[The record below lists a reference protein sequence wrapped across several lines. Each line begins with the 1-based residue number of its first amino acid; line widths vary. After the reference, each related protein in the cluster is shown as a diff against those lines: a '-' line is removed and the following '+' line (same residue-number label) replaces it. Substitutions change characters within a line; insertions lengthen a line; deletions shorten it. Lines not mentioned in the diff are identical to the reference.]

1 MADYDVSK
9 AYKRIENE
17 LIDSMIRNF
26 KRHRVDEMKEG
37 FTWEQWQ
44 VLQLR
49 ELEKYRLAN
58 PKKFAGDFSEIE
70 KRAGDA
76 LMTTYTDAKS
86 AEEAKIL
93 QQIKKGKIRQTRGSG
108 TVAGKFFGLNAG
120 RVEHLIEATKADFGR
135 GSWSMLRQANDQY
148 RKIIFDAQMYSA
160 TGATYEQAVDMA
172 TKDFLKNGIQSIV
185 YKNGSH
191 HGMEEYSRMALKTG
205 QKRAY
210 LMGEGDV
217 HDKYGIHTVRV
228 NKRVD
233 ACPLCVKWLGKVLV
247 DDVYAG
253 GTLEEAQQAKV
264 PLLSEAI
271 DEGFLHPNC
280 KDVYSMYVEGIS
292 QPAEPWTKEEMQDIA
307 DRYNSEQAL
316 KRAEDMRDSYE
327 RMAKNSLDPAN
338 VDRYKARADAWQ
350 SRVDTI
356 NAGLPA
362 TAMIATPQ
370 APPAPVY
377 PTYTMADGNTAT
389 TKPLAKPATGKAV
402 PFSKKLNPS
411 FEDYKAHI
419 AELEKAKTAD
429 AVMKP
434 LYEKAIIEAEKT
446 IADMKASGGNKG
458 KLLTIYNQK
467 KKYATKIQVMDL
479 KDELKPLE
487 TALSGLKS
495 DVANYELINDAGFQ
509 NIWKDVAYLSEYDKY
524 LPKIQSK
531 IDYFIDKID
540 EWTTKGLSYGKTQAE
555 VDAKVAELTK
565 QLDTAHEFEA
575 EAIKYKAE
583 YEKLVADLKK
593 AEDAVE
599 AKKDEILKLEKPK
612 EWKKKHG
619 QGGAITQDRRDKA
632 VWAQTQKE
640 ADDVLRTS
648 AGDAWINAPF
658 VQQEAIY
665 EYTMSYHKYNEPL
678 RGIEYGTNRKLG
690 VGKTDLNAGW
700 ANNGKR
706 LNAMTEMIENSPT
719 PVDMWF
725 QRGCHWSGMDDFFG
739 VSEYLLRHGTQQE
752 LEQALLGK
760 PCTEWGF
767 MSMGTSKGKGFAH
780 CEIILNIFA
789 PQGTKAIYVE
799 PFSHY
804 GAELHERGWGSG
816 LHWDGKKKQ
825 THFGDELETIAQ
837 QGTKMVVTKVERA
850 NGKLYVDLDIIGT
863 EPPQL
868 YK

>member
-58 PKKFAGDFSEIE
+58 PKKFAGDFSQIE

-93 QQIKKGKIRQTRGSG
+93 KQIAKGNIRQTRGSG

-233 ACPLCVKWLGKVLV
+233 ACPLCVKWLGKVLI

-292 QPAEPWTKEEMQDIA
+292 QPADPWTKEEMQDIA

-356 NAGLPA
+356 NAGMPA
-362 TAMIATPQ
+362 TAMVATP
-370 APPAPVY
+370 AEPPKPTY
-377 PTYTMADGNTAT
+377 PTYTMADGNTAS

-411 FEDYKAHI
+411 FEDYKGHI
-419 AELEKAKTAD
+419 ADLEKAKTAD

-434 LYEKAIIEAEKT
+434 LYEKAITEAEKT

-479 KDELKPLE
+479 KDELKTLE
-487 TALSGLKS
+487 DAVK
-495 DVANYELINDAGFQ
+495 VAQQEKVMLAPTDATYTG
-509 NIWKDVAYLSEYDKY
+509 IWKQDVKLSEYKTY
-524 LPKIQSK
+524 EPKIQSK
-531 IDYFIDKID
+531 LDYYEQKKL
-540 EWTTKGLSYGKTQAE
+540 EWQTKGLSYGKTQDE
-555 VDAKVAELTK
+555 VNAKVKELQDMWFKTVEYQQEGEK
-565 QLDTAHEFEA
+565 YQKAVEALDN
-575 EAIKYKAE
+575 AIKQ
-583 YEKLVADLKK
+583 

-619 QGGAITQDRRDKA
+619 AGQPITQDRRDKA

-648 AGDAWINAPF
+648 SGDAWINASFP
-658 VQQEAIY
+658 QKEAVY
-665 EYTMSYHKYNEPL
+665 EYTMSYHKFNEPL
-678 RGIEYGTNRKLG
+678 RGIEYGTNRKLV
-690 VGKTDLNAGW
+690 VGKTDLNAGY

-706 LNAMTEMIENSPT
+706 LNAMTAMLEQAST

-725 QRGCHWSGMDDFFG
+725 QRGCWWDGMDDFFG
-739 VSEYLLRHGTQQE
+739 VTAQLLRRGTQQE

-780 CEIILNIFA
+780 CDIILNIFA
-789 PQGTKAIYVE
+789 PKGTKALYVE

-804 GAELHERGWGSG
+804 GAEIHERGSGWGLS
-816 LHWDGKKKQ
+816 WDGKKKQ

-863 EPPQL
+863 EAPQL

>member
-93 QQIKKGKIRQTRGSG
+93 QQIKKGKIRHTRGSG

-356 NAGLPA
+356 NAGMPA

-419 AELEKAKTAD
+419 AGLEKAKTAD

-458 KLLTIYNQK
+458 KLLTVYNQK

-479 KDELKPLE
+479 KDELKALE
-487 TALSGLKS
+487 DAVKVAQQEKVMLAPTDKVYSG
-495 DVANYELINDAGFQ
+495 
-509 NIWKDVAYLSEYDKY
+509 IWKQDVKLSEFKTYES
-524 LPKIQSK
+524 KIQSK
-531 IDYFIDKID
+531 LDYYEQKKL
-540 EWTTKGLSYGKTQAE
+540 EWQTKGLSYGKTQDE
-555 VDAKVAELTK
+555 VNAKVKELQDMWFKTVEYQQEGEKYQKAVEALDNTIK
-565 QLDTAHEFEA
+565 Q
-575 EAIKYKAE
+575 
-583 YEKLVADLKK
+583 

-619 QGGAITQDRRDKA
+619 AGGAITQDRRDNA
-632 VWAQTQKE
+632 IWAKSPKE
-640 ADDVLRTS
+640 ADDALRAKT
-648 AGDAWINAPF
+648 GEVWRNASDL
-658 VQQEAIY
+658 EKDAIY
-665 EYTMSYHKYNEPL
+665 EYTVSYHKFNEPL
-678 RGIEYGTNRKLG
+678 RGIEYGTNDFKG
-690 VGKTDLNAGW
+690 VGKTDLNAR
-700 ANNGKR
+700 NNGKL
-706 LNAMTEMIENSPT
+706 LNAMTDILDKSVSD
-719 PVDMWF
+719 VDMWF
-725 QRGCHWSGMDDFFG
+725 QRGVQYSGMDKFFG
-739 VSEYLLRHGTQQE
+739 VSRSFLMTASQQE
-752 LEQALLGK
+752 LEQTLLGQVF
-760 PCTEWGF
+760 TEYGF
-767 MSMGTSKGKGFAH
+767 MSMGSSKGRGFSGG
-780 CEIILNIFA
+780 IIMNIFA
-789 PQGTKAIYVE
+789 PKGTKMMYVE
-799 PFSHY
+799 PFSGFGH
-804 GAELHERGWGSG
+804 GAGRR
-816 LHWDGKKKQ
+816 WDGIAKQ
-825 THFGDELETIAQ
+825 SSFGTELETILQ
-837 QGTKMVVTKVERA
+837 QGANLKVAKIERKNGTLYIDFDVVGFAPAQKWQ
-850 NGKLYVDLDIIGT
+850 
-863 EPPQL
+863 P
-868 YK
+868 